1 MSKRWIV
8 EPGNECNPTET
19 NPMAMQNVVLT
30 FVIIGMAFVV
40 SLIIL
45 IIELL
50 VSCCTSRYLLQY
62 ILRFVCSFYIR
73 LDAIVRFITITTIFI
88 FKPKRQTCRFQKG
101 TKKIGQQ
108 NHKWSSSSIKCVSS
122 GVPILQSIYKQKGI
136 DWSIWS
142 IIWKTK
148 TISISSGIR
157 RGV

>member
-8 EPGNECNPTET
+8 EPGNECNPTEP

-50 VSCCTSRYLLQY
+50 VSCCTSRYLT
-62 ILRFVCSFYIR
+62 IH
-73 LDAIVRFITITTIFI
+73 ITIYMFI
-88 FKPKRQTCRFQKG
+88 PWEISSTPRCYRKIYNNNHYFHFKPKRQTCRFQKG
-101 TKKIGQQ
+101 TKKIRQQ

-122 GVPILQSIYKQKGI
+122 RVPILQSIYKQKGI

-142 IIWKTK
+142 IIWQTK
-148 TISISSGIR
+148 TISIS
-157 RGV
+157 

>member
-1 MSKRWIV
+1 MTSIGKLIESGQITRMSKRWIV

-62 ILRFVCSFYIR
+62 ILRFICSSYNTPRCYRKIYNNNHYFHFQAKKTNLQI
-73 LDAIVRFITITTIFI
+73 L
-88 FKPKRQTCRFQKG
+88 KRNKENWTAE
-101 TKKIGQQ
+101 
-108 NHKWSSSSIKCVSS
+108 S
-122 GVPILQSIYKQKGI
+122 
-136 DWSIWS
+136 
-142 IIWKTK
+142 
-148 TISISSGIR
+148 
-157 RGV
+157 